1 MLQIPGNFKR
11 TITVHYIHITNYSP
25 LPTGKTKRKQE
36 VDVDYQDSDVLEQHL
51 LIDNLTF
58 NI

>member
-36 VDVDYQDSDVLEQHL
+36 VDVDYQDSDVFRTAPS
-51 LIDNLTF
+51 D
-58 NI
+58 